1 MKTAMTYKL
10 NLQGVVRRST
20 TMTTNNFNDVL
31 ERVAYL
37 ESRGLP
43 VTSVYACAD
52 PKCNCWRRVAVRSL
66 KKFKDMARAAQNF
79 AAGLSYEDSHTE
91 YKLAYQSL

>member
-52 PKCNCWRRVAVRSL
+52 PKCNCWRRVAVRSI
-66 KKFKDMARAAQNF
+66 KTFKDLARAAQNF
-79 AAGLSYEDSHTE
+79 AAGLSYEDSFKE